1 MNHGEFYK
9 AEQLVEVIHDA
20 SGGIHPVITRRTP
33 PGEECYPPGHGMPG
47 KSNENDGGSPASG
60 RWTHISRREFAEAA
74 AIAVAGL
81 GALSVS
87 VQARAGAPQRRG
99 AVDASNDKQTE
110 DNAMSGDY
118 SVSDEIVKA
127 KIRRALLSG
136 PDSITR
142 EATVA
147 EMDAQ
152 GKLTVLRP
160 GTNQW
165 VCVPGNEN
173 IIGQADMCVD
183 PMGMRWLLDIMAKK
197 PKPSNTEPGL
207 IYMLNGATQH
217 SYTDPFDRTSP
228 AIPIGPHWM
237 IIWPFDARVAG
248 LPTVMRDAGTLVM
261 FAGTPYAHLHV
272 CGSPWDGN
280 EYHPGDRGIWTMTY
294 ARPR

>member
-1 MNHGEFYK
+1 LG
-9 AEQLVEVIHDA
+9 
-20 SGGIHPVITRRTP
+20 
-33 PGEECYPPGHGMPG
+33 
-47 KSNENDGGSPASG
+47 
-60 RWTHISRREFAEAA
+60 AA
-74 AIAVAGL
+74 AIAGTGL
-81 GALSVS
+81 ATLGMSAATQPARRSVED
-87 VQARAGAPQRRG
+87 ATDHKATM
-99 AVDASNDKQTE
+99 DTASN
-110 DNAMSGDY
+110 GDFNMA
-118 SVSDEIVKA
+118 DEIVKA

-136 PDSITR
+136 PDSVTR

-147 EMDAQ
+147 EMDAH
-152 GKLTVLRP
+152 GKMTVLRP

-173 IIGQADMCVD
+173 IIGQADMCAD
-183 PMGMRWLLDIMAKK
+183 PMGMRWMLDVFAEK
-197 PKPSNTEPGL
+197 PKPSNTTPGL

-237 IIWPFDARVAG
+237 ILWPFDAALAG

-280 EYHPGDRGIWTMTY
+280 EFHSGDRGVWQMNY
-294 ARPR
+294 ARP